1 MVGRGHIWWV
11 DLSEPLGSEPGYT
24 RPVVIVQADAFN
36 RSRVGTVM
44 AVVLT
49 SNLRLAKAPGNV
61 LLPANKTG
69 LKKDS
74 VANVSQIIT
83 VDKQA
88 LREETGELDDKTM
101 QLIDD
106 GMRLALAL

>member
-1 MVGRGHIWWV
+1 MVSRGQIWWV

-24 RPVVIVQADAFN
+24 RPVIIVQADVFN
-36 RSRVGTVM
+36 RSRISTVM
-44 AVVLT
+44 AVVIT
-49 SNLRLAKAPGNV
+49 SNIRLAEAPGNV
-61 LLPANKTG
+61 LLPAERTG

-83 VDKQA
+83 IDKHA
-88 LREETGELDDKTM
+88 LREQVEELNSKTM
-101 QLIDD
+101 RLIDE

>member
-1 MVGRGHIWWV
+1 MVRRGQIWWV

-24 RPVVIVQADAFN
+24 RPVIIVQANAFN
-36 RSRVGTVM
+36 RSRIGTVM
-44 AVVLT
+44 AVVIT
-49 SNLRLAKAPGNV
+49 SNIRLAEAPGNV
-61 LLPANKTG
+61 LLLATKTG

-83 VDKQA
+83 IDRQA
-88 LREETGELDDKTM
+88 LREQAGELEHKTM
-101 QLIDD
+101 RLVDE